1 MFLKWF
7 QAFAKNK
14 SRNVK
19 WTFLAKNCNGQTSET
34 ITIQAK
40 DFQIH
45 PLIID
50 FSVSVTIYNN
60 SMVLLFK
67 VYDRNKSASSK

>member
-1 MFLKWF
+1 M
-7 QAFAKNK
+7 
-14 SRNVK
+14 
-19 WTFLAKNCNGQTSET
+19 SET

-45 PLIID
+45 PLVID